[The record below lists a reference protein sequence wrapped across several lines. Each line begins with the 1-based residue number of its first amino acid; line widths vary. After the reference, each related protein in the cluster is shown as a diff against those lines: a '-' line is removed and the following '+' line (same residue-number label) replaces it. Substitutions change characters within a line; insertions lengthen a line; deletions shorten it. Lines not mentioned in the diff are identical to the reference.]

1 MVMTVV
7 LNPVGVRKYVRR
19 FGSGRP
25 QGRETTH
32 PITSVQHRAGY
43 DSWLPGRSPLVSSP
57 PKGPTRLLAYDVLD
71 RQTSVWDKGPPFP
84 TTPLGP
90 VVQIPVR
97 RCP

>member
-19 FGSGRP
+19 FGSGSP

-32 PITSVQHRAGY
+32 QITSVQHRAGY
-43 DSWLPGRSPLVSSP
+43 ESWLPGRSPLVSSP